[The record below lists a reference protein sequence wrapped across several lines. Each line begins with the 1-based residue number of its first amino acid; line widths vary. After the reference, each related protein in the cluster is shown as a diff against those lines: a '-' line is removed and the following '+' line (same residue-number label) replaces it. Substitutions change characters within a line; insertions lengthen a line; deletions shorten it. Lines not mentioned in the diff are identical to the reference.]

1 MNKEE
6 RKDMKEMIETVRIL
20 ALNDPQG
27 FMIIKSNAEILKVRH
42 DMEMADRH
50 EPVA

>member
-27 FMIIKSNAEILKVRH
+27 FMIIKSNAEILKVRQ

>member
-1 MNKEE
+1 MTEEKRKSIKEVVE
-6 RKDMKEMIETVRIL
+6 AVWIL
-20 ALNDPQG
+20 AANDPQG
-27 FMIIKSNAEILKVRH
+27 FMIIKSNAELLKVRH